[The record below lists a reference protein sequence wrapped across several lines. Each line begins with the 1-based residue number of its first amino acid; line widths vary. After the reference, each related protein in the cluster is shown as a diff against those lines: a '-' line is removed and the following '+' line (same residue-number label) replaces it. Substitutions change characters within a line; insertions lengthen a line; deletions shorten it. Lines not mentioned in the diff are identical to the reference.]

1 MVNECLPYDAV
12 CSKMHFVSFCCAH
25 MFLSE
30 ILTGCTR
37 FGGNSIFCVNTRC
50 VSAHVFDSDYN
61 YGHIDVCLFEKNI
74 CACMTCR
81 QIYILQAILQQ
92 ILILTCLYGKYAC
105 TCMCVCVQHIHICL
119 YGFVWQICIRV
130 FAIANTSVGNA
141 TFCADCR
148 AGFAA
153 HGIVIPNCIVKA
165 LRQFCSMYMN
175 VYINVYIYECKLI
188 HRFNYIETNTHK

>member
-1 MVNECLPYDAV
+1 
-12 CSKMHFVSFCCAH
+12 
-25 MFLSE
+25 
-30 ILTGCTR
+30 
-37 FGGNSIFCVNTRC
+37 
-50 VSAHVFDSDYN
+50 
-61 YGHIDVCLFEKNI
+61 
-74 CACMTCR
+74 MTCR
-81 QIYILQAILQQ
+81 QIYIVQQ
-92 ILILTCLYGKYAC
+92 ILIARVCMANTYYTCVYGKYLYM
-105 TCMCVCVQHIHICL
+105 CMYSKYVCIH
-119 YGFVWQICIRV
+119 GFVWQIYIRV

-188 HRFNYIETNTHK
+188 HISLIKLKPTHTSNSGISFVHVTIQLLWIIYIFQHRFKSWST